1 MTSLETKLNAILND
15 KLTNLKPENI
25 KKGVTCLGVTG
36 TLEASTSSGGIKQF
50 STIKEMNSS
59 TGNTEGDLAI
69 VYRSEVQNATVDSKF
84 QVATF
89 PDTVVLDSAI
99 TDYVEVRY
107 TAVDS
112 SVMFDCWGS
121 LDSSMFRMNCYTDSG
136 EIRIQYTS
144 SDGITY
150 TRTDTTGNPVDF
162 GTKIYYE
169 NSEMWNDAIGKFIQT
184 GGMYFD
190 GLYDFRNYLDKD
202 YFRFIPISNIDFAS
216 GTPVWNGIYTSEKY
230 SVADVQ
236 AVVRQMKNDGV
247 ISKIYG
253 LHSFIDSDND
263 LIISENLPD
272 RYIINSSGNLI
283 GMGETTTSSYT
294 YKLYKIDLDRHT
306 YSLKSTKSKVG
317 TLTISNSHYGAFD
330 IITKT
335 IQVLIY
341 VDFSGQDTI
350 TRYQDYSGF
359 YLSNSLSGTAAQ
371 TSMDFTGSYY
381 DTYNKYQI
389 APTQLTATIDD
400 VLNKEF
406 YGKNGVEIGTLT
418 TNVSNSFADTNAEV
432 YDKIQKAYDDMTPR
446 VLTDTDKIIDKNIYF
461 IPKKSDGTILLD
473 TSAVTNMQYMFQN
486 CGNLT
491 TIPLLDTSAVTNMKS
506 MFDKCKNLTTI
517 PLLDTSNVTNMSN
530 MFSYCTNLTEI
541 PQLDTSNVTSMMY
554 MFDNCDNLIT
564 IPLLNTSKVTK
575 MNQMFY
581 GCNNLTEVPLLDTS
595 KVTSFYQT
603 FDNCSNLTA
612 IPAFD
617 TSNVTEM
624 NYCFSMCTSLVT
636 LPVLNTSKVTDM
648 VGFVSGC
655 PSLSDDSLNNILAM
669 CTNATA
675 YTRTKTLRYM
685 ELTKSQADKC
695 TTLSNY
701 SAFTAAGWTT
711 GY

>member
-1 MTSLETKLNAILND
+1 MTLLEQKLRDIVDEKDL
-15 KLTNLKPENI
+15 KLLPENLKA
-25 KKGVTCLGVTG
+25 GVTCLGVTG
-36 TLEASTSSGGIKQF
+36 TYEGSGGGTVEGVKQF
-50 STIKEMNSS
+50 STVEEMNNS

-121 LDSSMFRMNCYTDSG
+121 LDSSMFRMDCYTDSG

-169 NSEMWNDAIGKFIQT
+169 NSEMWNNAIGKFIQT

-236 AVVRQMKNDGV
+236 AVVRQMKNDRV
-247 ISKIYG
+247 ISKTYS

-317 TLTISNSHYGAFD
+317 TLTVSNDNCGTFD
-330 IITKT
+330 IMAKT

-341 VDFSGQDTI
+341 IDYSGQDTI

-359 YLSNSLSGTAAQ
+359 YLSNSLSGTATS

-389 APTQLTATIDD
+389 APTQLTAIADD

-406 YGKNGVEIGTLT
+406 YGINGVEKGTLQNT
-418 TNVSNSFADTNAEV
+418 KVQSKTELNIKVTLWDSYSKNLEYNGSLENAF
-432 YDKIQKAYDDMTPR
+432 
-446 VLTDTDKIIDKNIYF
+446 N
-461 IPKKSDGTILLD
+461 
-473 TSAVTNMQYMFQN
+473 
-486 CGNLT
+486 GNT
-491 TIPLLDTSAVTNMKS
+491 EIETIPNIDISLVENMWGT
-506 MFDKCKNLTTI
+506 FAG
-517 PLLDTSNVTNMSN
+517 
-530 MFSYCTNLTEI
+530 CTNLKSI
-541 PQLDTSNVTSMMY
+541 PELNTINVKHFTRTFIGCTNLVTIPILPTNNVTTM
-554 MFDNCDNLIT
+554 
-564 IPLLNTSKVTK
+564 
-575 MNQMFY
+575 
-581 GCNNLTEVPLLDTS
+581 
-595 KVTSFYQT
+595 
-603 FDNCSNLTA
+603 SN
-612 IPAFD
+612 
-617 TSNVTEM
+617 
-624 NYCFSMCTSLVT
+624 
-636 LPVLNTSKVTDM
+636 
-648 VGFVSGC
+648 FVSNC
-655 PSLSDDSLNNILAM
+655 PNLSDEALNNILQM
-669 CTNATA
+669 CINATN
-675 YTRTKTLRYM
+675 YTQ
-685 ELTKSQADKC
+685 TKSLSHLGLTVEQRSKC
-695 TTLSNY
+695 MTLSNY
-701 SAFTAAGWTT
+701 TAFTNAGWTA
-711 GY
+711 

>member
-1 MTSLETKLNAILND
+1 MKELQTVLNNILAD
-15 KLTNLKPENI
+15 KNTNLKPENL
-25 KKGVTCLGVTG
+25 KKDVTCLGVTG
-36 TLEASTSSGGIKQF
+36 TLEVSTASGGVKQF
-50 STIKEMNSS
+50 STVEEMNSS
-59 TGNTEGDLAI
+59 TGNTEGNLAI
-69 VYRSEVQNATVDSKF
+69 VYRSEVQNATVDSRF

-89 PDTVVLDSAI
+89 PDTVVLATAM

-107 TAVDS
+107 SAVDS

-121 LDSSMFRMNCYTDSG
+121 LDSSMFRMDCYTDSG

-317 TLTISNSHYGAFD
+317 TLIISNSHYGAFD

-359 YLSNSLSGTAAQ
+359 YLSNSLSGTATQ

-389 APTQLTATIDD
+389 APSQITATPDY
-400 VLNKEF
+400 VYEKEF
-406 YGKNGVEIGTLT
+406 YGKNGTETGTLT
-418 TNVSNSFADTNAEV
+418 ANVSNSFADTNAEI
-432 YDKIQKAYDDMTPR
+432 YNKIQQAYNNMTPR
-446 VLTDTDKIIDKNIYF
+446 VLTDTDKTIDKNIYF
-461 IPKKSDGTILLD
+461 IPTNSNGTILLD
-473 TSAVTNMQYMFQN
+473 TSAVTNMYVMFEN
-486 CGNLT
+486 CSNLTEIPQLDTSNVTDMRNTFAYCSNLT
-491 TIPLLDTSAVTNMKS
+491 TIPLLDTSKVTTMYSTFLACTNLTTIPLLNTSNVTNMRE
-506 MFDKCKNLTTI
+506 MFNNCRSLTTI
-517 PLLDTSNVTNMSN
+517 PLLDTSNVTNMIGMFAECSSLTEIPSLSTSKVTDMGS
-530 MFSYCTNLTEI
+530 MFSACTNLTTI
-541 PQLDTSNVTSMMY
+541 PLLDTSNVTSMEY
-554 MFDNCDNLIT
+554 MFDGCD
-564 IPLLNTSKVTK
+564 
-575 MNQMFY
+575 
-581 GCNNLTEVPLLDTS
+581 
-595 KVTSFYQT
+595 
-603 FDNCSNLTA
+603 
-612 IPAFD
+612 
-617 TSNVTEM
+617 
-624 NYCFSMCTSLVT
+624 
-636 LPVLNTSKVTDM
+636 
-648 VGFVSGC
+648 
-655 PSLSDDSLNNILAM
+655 SLSDDSLNNILTM
-669 CTNATA
+669 CVNVPST
-675 YTRTKTLRYM
+675 YDRFKTLERIG
-685 ELTKSQADKC
+685 LTSTQATKC